1 MSKPFTHNFI
11 DYFTA
16 QDHVCLPIAAKMLQE
31 LLDDSDVENVMEMT
45 NDSTLHTFESQLG
58 AFLRGYLVGHGGH
71 GGQEEILEHVINNIC
86 PHCLE
91 YWCKAHDECC
101 IGHALEHFMN
111 DVYKESMMMVEVT
124 GGGASP
130 HGDPSLN

>member
-1 MSKPFTHNFI
+1 MSKAFTHDFI

-16 QDHVCLPIAAKMLQE
+16 KDHVCLETAGKMLKE
-31 LLDDSDVENVMEMT
+31 LLDECDTENVLGMADE
-45 NDSTLHTFESQLG
+45 STLHTFESQLG

-71 GGQEEILEHVINNIC
+71 GGQEEILETVINNIC

-111 DVYKESMMMVEVT
+111 DAFKESMMMVEVA
-124 GGGASP
+124 GGASP